1 MTLRTEFE
9 PKLLAPLGF
18 CNDAEACAEA
28 WIGREENHLQDQI
41 DRSKQWLQL
50 CGTVKPVY
58 RKQRAGFGNLH
69 RAISGAS
76 ACQRARLAR
85 ESGESMSRRPRR
97 NHTSAFKAKVAIAAT
112 KGDRTLVQLA
122 EQFDVHPSQRT
133 TR

>member
-58 RKQRAGFGNLH
+58 RKQSSYGIKHEAERYSRMPVSWTRLLQENLW
-69 RAISGAS
+69 
-76 ACQRARLAR
+76 
-85 ESGESMSRRPRR
+85 RPVEIEK
-97 NHTSAFKAKVAIAAT
+97 S
-112 KGDRTLVQLA
+112 D
-122 EQFDVHPSQRT
+122 D
-133 TR
+133 